1 MKTTPGNGT
10 RRHDLRVEELPIAVL
25 KPRAKN
31 PRTHSEKQ
39 IRQIANSI
47 AQFGFTNPVLVDRY
61 NGIIAG
67 HGRVEAAKLLGWDK
81 VPTIRLEDLNQAEVR
96 AYVIADNRL
105 NELSGW
111 DDKILPEELKELIDL
126 DVDFDPTVTGFEMPE
141 IDILIEQPEE
151 AKADRDD
158 RVPPLPKGPPVCCP
172 GDLWAIG
179 RHRLLC
185 ADAVE
190 HASYAQL
197 MRGERAQMIFTDP
210 PYNVPIKGHVSG
222 LGKVKHEDFAM
233 AVGEMSPEEFISFL
247 SDVFN
252 NLVHASIDG
261 SIHFV
266 CMDWRHIMEVLKA
279 GHLNYHEFRNLC
291 VWVKNNGGMG
301 SLYRS
306 QHELV
311 FVFKAGTAPHINNV
325 ELGRHG
331 RYRTNVWNAAG
342 ANSFG
347 KNRDKRL
354 AEHPTVKPVGLVAE
368 AILDCS
374 HRGGIILDPFA
385 GSGST
390 LVAAQ
395 RTGRRGFGIELDPA
409 YCDVI
414 LKRVSEAAGCEPVL
428 LPLGE
433 TFSEIAREREAEA
446 RATGASH
453 ATAGEEGVNAD

>member
-1 MKTTPGNGT
+1 MKTTSGNGF
-10 RRHDLRVEELPIAVL
+10 RRHDLRVEELSVALL

-31 PRTHSEKQ
+31 PRVHSEKQ

-47 AQFGFTNPVLVDRY
+47 AQFGFTNPVLIDRN

-67 HGRVEAAKLLGWDK
+67 HGRVQAAKLLGWDK
-81 VPTIRLEDLNQAEVR
+81 VPSIRLEDLNETEVS
-96 AYVIADNRL
+96 AYVITDNRL

-111 DDKILPEELKELIDL
+111 DDKILPEELKGLIDL

-141 IDILIEQPEE
+141 IDILIDQQEE
-151 AKADRDD
+151 SKTDSDD
-158 RVPPLPKGPPVCCP
+158 RVPPLPKGLPVCRP

-179 RHRLLC
+179 KHRLLC
-185 ADAVE
+185 ADAAE
-190 HASYAQL
+190 PASYDQL
-197 MRGERAQMIFTDP
+197 MMDRRAQMIFTDP
-210 PYNVPIKGHVSG
+210 PYNVPINGHVSG
-222 LGKVKHEDFAM
+222 LGKVKHKDFAM
-233 AVGEMSPEEFISFL
+233 AVGEMSPKEFISFL

-279 GHLNYHEFRNLC
+279 AHINYREFKNLC

-311 FVFKAGTAPHINNV
+311 FVFKAGDSPYVNNV

-331 RYRTNVWNAAG
+331 RYRTNVWQVAG

-374 HRGGIILDPFA
+374 HHGAIILDPFA

-428 LPLGE
+428 LPLGD
-433 TFSEIAREREAEA
+433 TFSEVEKERASEA
-446 RATGASH
+446 RPAALSPSLV
-453 ATAGEEGVNAD
+453 EEDGHVG

>member
-1 MKTTPGNGT
+1 
-10 RRHDLRVEELPIAVL
+10 VPIDAL
-25 KPRAKN
+25 KPRARN
-31 PRTHSEKQ
+31 PRIHSEKQ
-39 IRQIANSI
+39 VRQIARSI
-47 AQFGFTNPVLVDRY
+47 EQFGFTNPALVDLN

-67 HGRVEAAKLLGWDK
+67 HARVQAAKLLGWTK
-81 VPTIRLEDLNQAEVR
+81 VPAIRLEDLSEAEVR

-126 DVDFDPTVTGFEMPE
+126 DIDFDPTVTGFEMPE
-141 IDILIEQPEE
+141 IDILIDQPD
-151 AKADRDD
+151 APKDNADD
-158 RVPPLPKGPPVCCP
+158 RVPALPKGPPVCRP

-179 RHRLLC
+179 NHRLLC
-185 ADAVE
+185 GDATE
-190 HASYAQL
+190 YRSYDEL
-197 MRGERAQMIFTDP
+197 MLGERAQMVFTDP
-210 PYNVPIKGHVSG
+210 PYNVPVKGHVSG
-222 LGKVKHEDFAM
+222 LGKVKHAEFAM
-233 AVGEMSPEEFISFL
+233 ASGEMSPKEFISFL

-252 NLVHASIDG
+252 NLVHASADG
-261 SIHFV
+261 SMHFV

-279 GHLNYHEFRNLC
+279 GHLNYREFKNLC
-291 VWVKNNGGMG
+291 VWVKSNGGMG

-311 FVFKAGTAPHINNV
+311 FVFKAGEAPHINNV

-331 RYRTNVWNAAG
+331 RYRTNVWHAAG

-347 KNRDKRL
+347 KNRNKRL

-374 HRGGIILDPFA
+374 HRGGLILDPFA

-390 LVAAQ
+390 LVAAH

-409 YCDVI
+409 YCDVT

-433 TFSEIAREREAEA
+433 TFSEVAKEREAESRKA
-446 RATGASH
+446 PSVGA
-453 ATAGEEGVNAD
+453 EGDHVA